1 MTKYKIEVDISDLDA
16 ELERLE
22 NAPGF
27 KTILA
32 LESLLATQFAA
43 TQQQVHVDTHS
54 LKTSGKIDSDLGRGI
69 WKGEIEYGGISPGS
83 FHDPVTYA
91 IYEYERGG
99 FHDFIR
105 PAVDSDHLYG
115 IIMDTF
121 MRGLD

>member
-1 MTKYKIEVDISDLDA
+1 MTRFRIEVDISDLDA

-43 TQQQVHVDTHS
+43 TQLQVHIETHS
-54 LKTSGKIDSDLGRGI
+54 LKTSGKVDSELGRGI

-83 FHDPVTYA
+83 YNDPVDYA

-99 FHDFIR
+99 SHNFIK

-115 IIMDTF
+115 I
-121 MRGLD
+121 